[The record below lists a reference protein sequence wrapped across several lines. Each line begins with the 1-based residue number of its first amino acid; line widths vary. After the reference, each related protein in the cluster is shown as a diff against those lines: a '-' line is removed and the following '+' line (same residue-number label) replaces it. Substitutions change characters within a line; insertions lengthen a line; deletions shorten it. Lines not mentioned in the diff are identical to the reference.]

1 MISNGITHLCVATL
15 AVLTTTCCSL
25 GAGADPGPGPGP
37 QQTQDRPIA
46 AVTGVQLETWGRLS
60 ITPGDT
66 SRLTVTACST
76 VIDRLTSKVEDG
88 LLVLGTDGPI
98 STPCAVRYDLVLPRL
113 DSLVV
118 DGSGDAIVGS
128 VPTDDLSIT
137 DNGSGGV
144 EVSGLRAD
152 RLDVHLTG
160 SGNVE
165 VAGSATVQ
173 DVLVEGSG
181 SYNAIT
187 LDSRQATVTVS
198 GSGNADVRVT
208 ETLTAVVTGS
218 GSIGYTGG
226 AQVTSRVEGS
236 GEVVQL

>member
-1 MISNGITHLCVATL
+1 VISNRITLLPVATL
-15 AVLTTTCCSL
+15 AVLATTGFSVF
-25 GAGADPGPGPGP
+25 AAPGP

-66 SRLTVTACST
+66 ARLTVTACST
-76 VIDRLTSKVEDG
+76 VIDRLTSEVEDG
-88 LLVLGTDGPI
+88 ILVLGTDGPI
-98 STPCAVRYDLVLPRL
+98 STPCAVRYDLVLPWL

-118 DGSGDAIVGS
+118 DGSGDAIVRS

-152 RLDVHLTG
+152 ELDVHMTG
-160 SGNVE
+160 SGDVE
-165 VAGSATVQ
+165 VEGSATMQ
-173 DVLVEGSG
+173 DALVEGSG
-181 SYNAIT
+181 SYDAIT

-208 ETLTAVVTGS
+208 KTLTAVVTGS

-226 AQVTSRVEGS
+226 AHVTRRVEGS
-236 GEVVQL
+236 GEVFHR